1 LRPFAALILALLL
14 MPELALADPETGLRG
29 PSVPPKTLGQR
40 VQVGAAQHWSPA
52 RFQERVSFGLGWS
65 VPRRL
70 YDADGQL
77 LTERSLLFPG
87 LDLERTGL
95 YLALRF

>member
-1 LRPFAALILALLL
+1 MRPFAALILAFLL
-14 MPELALADPETGLRG
+14 MPELALADPEAGFRG
-29 PSVPPKTLGQR
+29 PSVPATLGKR
-40 VQVGAAQHWSPA
+40 VQVGAAEHWSPA
-52 RFQERVSFGLGWS
+52 RFQDRVSFGLGWS

>member
-1 LRPFAALILALLL
+1 MRAFVALVLTLSLLPQLAS
-14 MPELALADPETGLRG
+14 ADPDRALRAEDTE
-29 PSVPPKTLGQR
+29 PASALR
-40 VQVGAAQHWSPA
+40 IQVGAAQHWSPA
-52 RFQERVSFGLGWS
+52 GFRKRLALGLGWS

-77 LTERSLLFPG
+77 LAERSLLFRG
-87 LDLERTGL
+87 RDLERTGL

>member
-1 LRPFAALILALLL
+1 MRPFAALVLALSLL
-14 MPELALADPETGLRG
+14 PELAFADPAGAGTGAGAPGASALRI
-29 PSVPPKTLGQR
+29 
-40 VQVGAAQHWSPA
+40 QVGAAQHWSPA
-52 RFQERVSFGLGWS
+52 RFRDRLALGLGWS
-65 VPRRL
+65 IPRRL

-87 LDLERTGL
+87 RDLERTGF

>member
-1 LRPFAALILALLL
+1 MRPLTALILALLL
-14 MPELALADPETGLRG
+14 IPQLAFADPAQGFRG
-29 PSVPPKTLGQR
+29 AFAEAASAGR
-40 VQVGAAQHWSPA
+40 IQVGAAQHWSPA
-52 RFQERVSFGLGWS
+52 RFQNRLSLGLGWS

-87 LDLERTGL
+87 RDLERTGL